1 MSKEALLWA
10 VGETSAKTV
19 SAALAD
25 KLSVK
30 QLIKKELDNDSEDE
44 SEKMLKLYILANTEQ
59 RAVMDALLVCI
70 CGETMES
77 LINNAKH

>member
-10 VGETSAKTV
+10 IGETSVKTV
-19 SAALAD
+19 NAALAD

-44 SEKMLKLYILANTEQ
+44 SEKMLKLYVLANAEQ

-77 LINNAKH
+77 LINKH